1 MALSSQ
7 QKADILF
14 HLGWP
19 IKTLDSTSTDYNKII
34 VDRLANISAEGEV
47 ITLRLLN
54 RINKMDTALEDAIC
68 RLSAKRVGD
77 IETNEYELES
87 LRKEKLKLLR
97 ELSDLLDIPLDR
109 QGSGGIKVCV

>member
-7 QKADILF
+7 QKADIVF

-19 IKTLDSTSTDYNKII
+19 IKSLVENSTDYNKTI
-34 VDRLANISAEGEV
+34 VDALANLSTEGEV
-47 ITLRLLN
+47 IALRLLG
-54 RINKMDTALEDAIC
+54 RINKLDTVIEDAIC
-68 RLSAKRVGD
+68 RLAAKRVGD

-87 LRKEKLKLLR
+87 LRKEKIKLLR
-97 ELSDLLDIPLDR
+97 ELSDLLDIPMDR

>member
-34 VDRLANISAEGEV
+34 VDRLANLSAEGEV
-47 ITLRLLN
+47 IAVRLIN
-54 RINKMDTALEDAIC
+54 RVNRMDTALEEAIC
-68 RLSAKRVGD
+68 RLAAKRVGD
-77 IETNEYELES
+77 IETNEYELEN
-87 LRKEKLKLLR
+87 LRKEKLKILR
-97 ELSDLLDIPLDR
+97 ELSDLLDIPMDR
-109 QGSGGIKVCV
+109 QGGGGINVCV